1 MDIEEDD
8 GPIKT
13 KPNDE
18 TEAKPSS
25 IFGNLAN
32 L

>member
-13 KPNDE
+13 KPNGAE
-18 TEAKPSS
+18 EAKPSS